1 MYLQLYELAVTP
13 RFIVVVILSILY
25 LVILKK
31 EKGFFTILFKICAI
45 IYILLYL
52 VALYMYLFQMG

>member
-45 IYILLYL
+45 IYVLLYL